1 MIGLVV
7 TLMLFVG
14 VPLLLG
20 ARSRLSRLEHR
31 LRLVEEEL
39 RRRIAAGPE
48 LSRDEMAPIV
58 AAPIV
63 AVAVPELELE
73 PAPEPEAEKIETLTS
88 APTEAAQV
96 SVPATAYAISA
107 GSVVQEPELQPR
119 PEPAVDPTD
128 GERPPLREPGQRGPS
143 INFEELFGRR
153 LPIWAGGITLA
164 IAGVLIVKY
173 AIDAGL
179 FGRVFTPGI
188 QAICGMLF
196 GFGLIG
202 GAEWAHRHRARV
214 DDPRVSQALSGAG
227 ISTLYAALLVA
238 ANVYA
243 LISPLAAFFGLA
255 AVTAGALWLSL
266 RHGPP
271 SALLGLAG
279 GLAAPALTVGLDANV
294 SMLAIYLAFT
304 IAGMAGVS
312 RVQRWPW
319 LALLALAGGAGW
331 SLWLILAG
339 QALTAIGALS
349 VGTFVLLLAVA
360 LPLFA
365 FRDAGAA
372 ALRIVAAVIGA
383 AQLALLVATGGYQPL
398 HWGLFAL
405 IAAAGQWLA
414 WRNREFAIVP
424 TLGAAL
430 ATLLLVFWPDPSG
443 AWFAAIGLSLVAIH
457 ALPLLAKLWRE
468 PARLQCAAELGA
480 IAVAIPLV
488 TLGHFHAPLGLLDP
502 LGAWTSAG
510 AALLALTGAGLGW
523 KVAEREQD
531 GRFAVLTAVGAAL
544 LALAAWLGFPHWQAP
559 LWIGA
564 ITMALLALAQPS
576 RDRLIEPLAAA
587 FAGLALFALLGTIA
601 DGREGELLVTVGW
614 HRAATDSASLLRW
627 GGLALVFALFGRRG
641 ERAVIRQAAWFG
653 SAALAYG
660 LAAQLVPAWTLPL
673 AMAAVGGAALPALQR
688 REPPRAEAQVLVWA
702 AAAILLLAVTGAAPA
717 DQWQRLGGAKDSA
730 TNGLALLRW
739 AGVAGLGALLAVR
752 ARSAVLRGIG
762 QGLAAL
768 LAYGAAAQV
777 VPLVVLPLVA
787 PAGALGVAAAS
798 RRCEWSRLA
807 VAAATLAA
815 VSGVWA
821 LAPLA
826 EWVAAAI
833 YSASGVPMLFDVPDL
848 AAPGVLRRLL
858 APAMLLG
865 GSLWLLRRKLSEP
878 TLLLGGGAIG
888 AVVLVALHGLYRAG
902 FAAAFGTDF
911 VATGLGQRLLWDLL
925 LLGAAL
931 ALWRRGGDMIA
942 RRGAPLVVAVAAGH
956 LAWYSLILHNPLW
969 TAQAVGGL
977 PLANLL
983 LPLFAALPTC
993 LLLTARIRPDW
1004 ALWLDRALQPVL
1016 MIVIALLGW
1025 ATLRQA
1031 FHGTLLT
1038 APGLPQFEDIL
1049 RSLLGIAL
1057 AVGYLLWG
1065 IRTKRHSWRIASL
1078 LLMLAAVAKVFLFDA
1093 SGLEGLLRIAS
1104 FVALGFSLIGIG
1116 WLYSRQLRA
1125 AGTGSHERSSLAQEF
1140 A

>member
-20 ARSRLSRLEHR
+20 ARSRISRLEHR

-39 RRRIAAGPE
+39 RRRIAAGRE
-48 LSRDEMAPIV
+48 LPRGETPSTGQA
-58 AAPIV
+58 
-63 AVAVPELELE
+63 E
-73 PAPEPEAEKIETLTS
+73 PQPVFVPEAEAEAEPIPAS
-88 APTEAAQV
+88 APVEPAEVLIPAATYAM
-96 SVPATAYAISA
+96 PASPM
-107 GSVVQEPELQPR
+107 VQEPEPTPTEPEPQ
-119 PEPAVDPTD
+119 PEPAIAAA
-128 GERPPLREPGQRGPS
+128 PPLREPGQRGPA

-179 FGRVFTPGI
+179 FGRVFTPGV

-202 GAEWAHRHRARV
+202 GAEWAHRQRARV

-266 RHGPP
+266 RHGMP

-304 IAGMAGVS
+304 IAGLVGVS
-312 RVQRWPW
+312 RLQRWPW
-319 LALLALAGGAGW
+319 LALMALAGGAGW

-339 QALTAIGALS
+339 QALTALGALS

-365 FRDAGAA
+365 FKDAA
-372 ALRIVAAVIGA
+372 ATLLRIVAAVIGA

-414 WRNREFAIVP
+414 WRNRDFAIVP

-430 ATLLLVFWPDPSG
+430 ATLLLLLWPDPTG
-443 AWFAAIGLSLVAIH
+443 PWLAGIGLSLAAIH
-457 ALPLLAKLWRE
+457 VLPLLAKLWRE
-468 PARLQCAAELGA
+468 PVRLQWAAELGA
-480 IAVAIPLV
+480 IAVAVPLV
-488 TLGHFHAPLGLLDP
+488 ALRHFHAPWGLLDP
-502 LGAWTSAG
+502 VGAWTSAG
-510 AALLALTGAGLGW
+510 AALLALAGAGLGW
-523 KVAEREQD
+523 KVAGRDQD
-531 GRFAVLTAVGAAL
+531 GRFALLTATGAAL

-564 ITMALLALAQPS
+564 IAAALRALARPA
-576 RDRLIEPLAAA
+576 RDRRIEPLAAA
-587 FAGLALFALLGTIA
+587 FAGLSLLALLGTIT
-601 DGREGELLVTVGW
+601 DGRWGELLVTVGG
-614 HRAATDSASLLRW
+614 HPAVTDGASLLRW
-627 GGLALVFALFGRRG
+627 GGLALLFALFGWRG
-641 ERAVIRQAAWFG
+641 KHAPTRQSAWFL

-660 LAAQLVPAWTLPL
+660 FAAQLVPAWTLPL
-673 AMAAVGGAALPALQR
+673 AMAAAGGAALFALQR
-688 REPPRAEAQVLVWA
+688 REPPRAEAQVLVGA
-702 AAAILLLAVTGAAPA
+702 ALAILLLAVTGP
-717 DQWQRLGGAKDSA
+717 DPLEQWQRLGGAKDGA
-730 TNGLALLRW
+730 ANGLALLRW
-739 AGVAGLGALLAVR
+739 AGVASLGVLLAVR
-752 ARSAVLRGIG
+752 ARTQVLRGIG

-777 VPLVVLPLVA
+777 VPLVALPLVA
-787 PAGALGVAAAS
+787 PAGALALAAAS
-798 RRCEWSRLA
+798 RRYDWSRLA
-807 VAAATLAA
+807 VATAALAA
-815 VSGVWA
+815 VSAAWA
-821 LAPLA
+821 LAPLVQ
-826 EWVAAAI
+826 WLAAAI
-833 YSASGVPMLFDVPDL
+833 FSLGGMPMRFDAPDL
-848 AAPGVLRRLL
+848 AGPAILRRLL
-858 APAMLLG
+858 APAILLG
-865 GSLWLLRRKLSEP
+865 GSLWLVRKKVSEP
-878 TLLLGGGAIG
+878 ALLLGGGAIG
-888 AVVLVALHGLYRAG
+888 AVLLAALHSLYRAG
-902 FAAAFGTDF
+902 FAATFGTDF
-911 VATGLGQRLLWDLL
+911 VATGLGQRLLWDVL

-931 ALWRRGGDMIA
+931 ALWRRGGGLLA
-942 RRGAPLVVAVAAGH
+942 GRGAPLIVGVAAGH
-956 LAWYSLILHNPLW
+956 LGWYSLILHNPLW
-969 TAQAVGGL
+969 SAQAVGGL
-977 PLANLL
+977 PVANLL
-983 LPLFAALPTC
+983 LPLFAALPIC
-993 LLLTARIRPDW
+993 LVFTARMRPDW
-1004 ALWLDRALQPVL
+1004 ASWLDRALQGVL

-1025 ATLRQA
+1025 ATLRHA

-1038 APGLPQFEDIL
+1038 AAGLPQVEDIL

-1065 IRTKRHSWRIASL
+1065 IRTRRHSWRIASL
-1078 LLMLAAVAKVFLFDA
+1078 VLMLAAVAKVFLFDA

-1116 WLYSRQLRA
+1116 WLYSRQLQRA
-1125 AGTGSHERSSLAQEF
+1125 AN
-1140 A
+1140 

>member
-14 VPLLLG
+14 VPLMLG
-20 ARSRLSRLEHR
+20 ARSRISRLEHR

-39 RRRIAAGPE
+39 RRRIAAGRE
-48 LSRDEMAPIV
+48 LPRDEVAPIMP
-58 AAPIV
+58 APIV
-63 AVAVPELELE
+63 AVV
-73 PAPEPEAEKIETLTS
+73 PEPEPLPEAEVEIIEAPVP
-88 APTEAAQV
+88 APTEPAEV
-96 SVPATAYAISA
+96 LVPTAAYAMA
-107 GSVVQEPELQPR
+107 ADPVVQEPESVV
-119 PEPAVDPTD
+119 EPADNETPTV
-128 GERPPLREPGQRGPS
+128 REPGQRGPS

-179 FGRVFTPGI
+179 FGRVFTPGM

-266 RHGPP
+266 RHGMP

-304 IAGMAGVS
+304 IAGMVGVS

-339 QALTAIGALS
+339 QALTAFGALS

-365 FRDAGAA
+365 FKDAA
-372 ALRIVAAVIGA
+372 AASLRIVAAVIGA

-414 WRNREFAIVP
+414 WRNRDFAIVP

-430 ATLLLVFWPDPSG
+430 ATLLLLLWPDPSG
-443 AWFAAIGLSLVAIH
+443 AWFAAVGLSFVAIH

-468 PARLQCAAELGA
+468 PARLQWAAELGA
-480 IAVAIPLV
+480 IAAAIPLV
-488 TLGHFHAPLGLLDP
+488 TLRHFPAPWGLLDP

-510 AALLALTGAGLGW
+510 AALLALAGAGLGW
-523 KVAEREQD
+523 KVAEREHD
-531 GRFAVLTAVGAAL
+531 GRFALLTAVGAAL
-544 LALAAWLGFPHWQAP
+544 LALAAWFGFPHWQAP

-564 ITMALLALAQPS
+564 IAVALLALAPTA

-587 FAGLALFALLGTIA
+587 FAGLALFALLVTIG
-601 DGREGELLVTVGW
+601 DGRGGELLVTVGW
-614 HRAATDSASLLRW
+614 HRTATDSASLLRW
-627 GGLALVFALFGRRG
+627 GGLALVFALFGWRG

-673 AMAAVGGAALPALQR
+673 AMAAVGGAALLALQR

-702 AAAILLLAVTGAAPA
+702 AMAILLLAVTDAAPFE
-717 DQWQRLGGAKDSA
+717 QWQRLGGAKDRA
-730 TNGLALLRW
+730 ADGLALLRW
-739 AGVAGLGALLAVR
+739 AGVASLGALLAVQ
-752 ARSAVLRGIG
+752 ARTAVLRGIG

-787 PAGALGVAAAS
+787 PAGALGLAAAS
-798 RRCEWSRLA
+798 RRWEWSRLA
-807 VAAATLAA
+807 VAAAAFA
-815 VSGVWA
+815 SVSAVWA
-821 LAPLA
+821 LAPLV
-826 EWVAAAI
+826 EWGGAAVF
-833 YSASGVPMLFDVPDL
+833 SLGGVPMKFDAPDL
-848 AAPGVLRRLL
+848 AAQAVVRRLL
-858 APAMLLG
+858 VPAMLLG
-865 GSLWLLRRKLSEP
+865 GSLWLVRQKLSEP
-878 TLLLGGGAIG
+878 TVLLGGGLIG
-888 AVVLVALHGLYRAG
+888 AVVLAALHSLYRAG
-902 FAAAFGTDF
+902 FAATFGTDF

-931 ALWRRGGDMIA
+931 VLWRRGGEALA
-942 RRGAPLVVAVAAGH
+942 RQGAPLLVAVATGH
-956 LAWYSLILHNPLW
+956 LVWYSLILHNPLW
-969 TAQAVGGL
+969 SEQAVGGL

-983 LPLFAALPTC
+983 LPLFAALPAC
-993 LLLTARIRPDW
+993 LLLAARMRPDW
-1004 ALWLDRALQPVL
+1004 TAWLDRALQGAL
-1016 MIVIALLGW
+1016 MISIALLGW

-1065 IRTKRHSWRIASL
+1065 IRTGRHSWRIASL
-1078 LLMLAAVAKVFLFDA
+1078 VLMLAAVAKVFLFDA

-1116 WLYSRQLRA
+1116 WLYSRQLQRQA
-1125 AGTGSHERSSLAQEF
+1125 H
-1140 A
+1140 